1 MEMHE
6 IYASLQAKLNEIE
19 PKYLEAE
26 KDYEF
31 HMAEAEKASKRM
43 DEVKSSVDALR
54 KAIAALGEGNFS
66 YLVDDKPKKPI
77 PIVRTVGV
85 PIVTMDT
92 TAPLENATVSKSP
105 RERAGKWKNLE
116 VWQYKP
122 NGEVMNNWTSQR
134 MAAKALGWSQSGLS
148 HFMKYSKEKQ
158 IRERGYYIEWVG

>member
-6 IYASLQAKLNEIE
+6 IYASLQSKLNEIE

-54 KAIAALGEGNFS
+54 KAIEALGEGNFS
-66 YLVDDKPKKPI
+66 AIFEPKPKKPI

-85 PIVTMDT
+85 PV
-92 TAPLENATVSKSP
+92 APVENATASKAP
-105 RERAGKWKNLE
+105 RERAGKWRNLE

-122 NGEVMNNWTSQR
+122 NGDVINSWTSQR

>member
-31 HMAEAEKASKRM
+31 HMAEAEKASNRM

-54 KAIAALGEGNFS
+54 KAIAALGEGDFS
-66 YLVDDKPKKPI
+66 CLVDEKPKKPI
-77 PIVRTVGV
+77 PIVTTVGV
-85 PIVTMDT
+85 PVIPT
-92 TAPLENATVSKSP
+92 ENATVSKAP
-105 RERAGKWKNLE
+105 REHAGKWKNLE

-122 NGEVMNNWTSQR
+122 NGEVMNSWTSQR
-134 MAAKALGWSQSGLS
+134 AAARSLGWSQSGLS
-148 HFMKYSKEKQ
+148 YFMKYSKEKQ